1 MRDILRVDADTRVLH
16 RDENLVSDV
25 LVRSDQKVAGSIHDS
40 QHSFYSIHHEIDDHL
55 LQLDP
60 ITEHRG
66 QRGG

>member
-16 RDENLVSDV
+16 RDENLVSGV

-40 QHSFYSIHHEIDDHL
+40 HHGFYSIHHEIDDHL

-60 ITEHRG
+60 ITGHRG